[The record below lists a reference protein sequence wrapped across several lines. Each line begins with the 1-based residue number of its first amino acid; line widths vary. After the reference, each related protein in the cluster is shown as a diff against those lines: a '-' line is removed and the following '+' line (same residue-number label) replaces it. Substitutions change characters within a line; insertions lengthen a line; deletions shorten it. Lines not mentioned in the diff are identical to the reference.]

1 MARRSKIDMF
11 GLVERVL
18 GLYQRDKMTMR
29 EITDTLKG
37 EGFDVSFGAVQR
49 TIKSNEDIAL
59 QMRRATEDTKLLLTE
74 ARNNPG
80 TDLVEVGQQILAT
93 KLLDVIKSVDDLQF
107 DKAGDLVEA
116 LASLSRAQVNVGRLR
131 LEFSSGVDAAKSAI
145 EQKLTELLADD
156 YPDLLRQLLDAL
168 AGIEITKQDL
178 QRAKKSI

>member
-18 GLYQRDKMTMR
+18 GLYQRDKKTIK
-29 EITDTLKG
+29 EIAAELKAD
-37 EGFDVSFGAVQR
+37 GFDVSYGAVQR
-49 TIKSNEDIAL
+49 TIKSNEEIAL
-59 QMRRATEDTKLLLTE
+59 QMRRAAEDTKLLLAE
-74 ARNNPG
+74 ARDNPG

-93 KLLDVIKSVDDLQF
+93 KLLEVIKSVDDLHF
-107 DKAGDLVEA
+107 EDAGDLVEA

-131 LEFSSGVDAAKSAI
+131 LEFSTGVDAAKAAI
-145 EQKLTELLADD
+145 ENKLTELLADD

-178 QRAKKSI
+178 QRAKKSL